1 MEVLDKNG
9 NKVKLDELIEK
20 YEKEILEVINDEYP
34 EGIKIFVGYDDYLSK
49 NNIEYIMEH
58 KKNYENNIED
68 LIEEI
73 LLDNYYFNES
83 SEFEEIKDLILNF
96 IDKKEGTF
104 FSELTTYE
112 LDEELDDVEKELIN
126 NFIEENKKSHR

>member
-1 MEVLDKNG
+1 MIIFPKITLN
-9 NKVKLDELIEK
+9 
-20 YEKEILEVINDEYP
+20 ILW
-34 EGIKIFVGYDDYLSK
+34 
-49 NNIEYIMEH
+49 NI

-104 FSELTTYE
+104 FLN
-112 LDEELDDVEKELIN
+112 LQHMN
-126 NFIEENKKSHR
+126 

>member
-104 FSELTTYE
+104 FLN
-112 LDEELDDVEKELIN
+112 LQHMN
-126 NFIEENKKSHR
+126 